1 MQKIRD
7 YKRNTRARR
16 EFSEYTLLIEVM
28 VMPMYL
34 LLAFYMIPLEFHFL
48 EVHFNFRITTYLSK
62 NIDVNIK
69 VMIGG

>member
-1 MQKIRD
+1 
-7 YKRNTRARR
+7 
-16 EFSEYTLLIEVM
+16 M

-34 LLAFYMIPLEFHFL
+34 LLAFYVIPLEFHFL
-48 EVHFNFRITTYLSK
+48 EVHFNFSLTTYLSK